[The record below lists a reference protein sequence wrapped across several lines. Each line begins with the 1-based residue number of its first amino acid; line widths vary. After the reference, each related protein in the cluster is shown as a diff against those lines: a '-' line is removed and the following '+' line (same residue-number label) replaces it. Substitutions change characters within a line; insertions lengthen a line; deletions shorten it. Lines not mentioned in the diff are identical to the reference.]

1 MEIILIKESRM
12 FRTTKYIPVL
22 VLLVL
27 LTGAC
32 SGGTAEAVQESSWV
46 EVASFSLSSLENES
60 DPAPGIVGV
69 SAVSHENDP
78 TDDSSSTPPDQPET
92 LAAAPEPVADTR
104 SPLEPPAIGGILA
117 ADLAPLQIFSTATG
131 GDEGAAVTAVAFS
144 PDSSLIAAA
153 LADGTIRV
161 WGATSGDLLFSL
173 VGHTAQVA
181 DLAFSPD
188 GALLATAGE
197 DSLVFVWDTTS
208 GTRLNTLSTS
218 LIGRALAVTFSPDGN
233 QITVGGQR
241 CAVALY
247 NTWTGLLNRT
257 FPQPGCDLQDS
268 GAVQHWGLA
277 STAGGA
283 RLITAEG
290 QTGEGGSVQ
299 VWEMGTYTSAEQVAY
314 FYLGVRDLV
323 LSPDGETLAAS
334 LIGSSQVTLVDLE
347 SGEEL
352 YTLEGHL
359 HRVNGVAFSP
369 DGRLVASASRDG
381 AVHLWDVSNGYLL
394 KTLEDH
400 TEAVNAVTFSP
411 DGTLVAS
418 GSDDGTVILWG
429 LDVEGN

>member
-233 QITVGGQR
+233 QIT
-241 CAVALY
+241 
-247 NTWTGLLNRT
+247 
-257 FPQPGCDLQDS
+257 
-268 GAVQHWGLA
+268 
-277 STAGGA
+277 
-283 RLITAEG
+283 AEG

-299 VWEMGTYTSAEQVAY
+299 VWEMGTYTGAEQVDY